1 MLCLLCAVVMCFL
14 VGMLTPYAVVLHCI
28 VFEAVCQQLRAAQ
41 PQLEKKQKEAEPLEN
56 LIRRDRNR
64 HRDEMN
70 EAQFV
75 ISQLRIALVSEVS
88 TAASKQRLEDR

>member
-1 MLCLLCAVVMCFL
+1 MNLSCDYCYASSSACCVLLSRASL
-14 VGMLTPYAVVLHCI
+14 WGVLHCI

-56 LIRRDRNR
+56 LIRRDRIR

-75 ISQLRIALVSEVS
+75 ISQLRTRGVNS
-88 TAASKQRLEDR
+88 RL